1 MRVWRLQRATAMEH
15 RIAGQRVRQVK
26 NRSATELY
34 YSGRFEEHYLQ
45 RVKSGSRCVTI
56 LLRETL
62 RLTGTPAGY
71 HIAACLPDAI
81 MFEQVTAFRLP
92 H

>member
-15 RIAGQRVRQVK
+15 RLAGQRVRQVK

-45 RVKSGSRCVTI
+45 RVKSESWCVTV
-56 LLRETL
+56 LLLETL
-62 RLTGTPAGY
+62 RLTRTSTDTALLR
-71 HIAACLPDAI
+71 CLSDAI
-81 MFEQVTAFRLP
+81 KSGKFR
-92 H
+92 

>member
-45 RVKSGSRCVTI
+45 RVKSGSRCDRFVARNFTI
-56 LLRETL
+56 NWN
-62 RLTGTPAGY
+62 ADGY
-71 HIAACLPDAI
+71 HIAAMPA
-81 MFEQVTAFRLP
+81 
-92 H
+92 